1 MSLLLHG
8 PQSILLLLLLLLLL
22 PSYLL
27 LRLPLPQ
34 CCIQLL
40 QGSQPFFLC
49 VIRRSLS
56 HGKP

>member
-8 PQSILLLLLLLLLL
+8 PHSILLQLLLLLL

-40 QGSQPFFLC
+40 QGS
-49 VIRRSLS
+49 
-56 HGKP
+56 